1 MKRTMS
7 KFLFLIF
14 FHRGRVMNQF
24 RAQYKSITCDTN
36 KKQQE
41 QVSSRAKKLLIKL
54 KEDATLMQNG
64 GEGGR
69 GGCLQVAKVQQK
81 SFLKKD
87 LIHTHSLPPSL
98 TLYLL
103 HTLSLSLSIFY
114 TLFLSLSLYLLH
126 TLSLSLSHT
135 LSHSVGHSHSH
146 SAQLCA
152 RGPV

>member
-1 MKRTMS
+1 MS

-24 RAQYKSITCDTN
+24 RAQYKSITCDTH

-69 GGCLQVAKVQQK
+69 GGCLQVEQV
-81 SFLKKD
+81 
-87 LIHTHSLPPSL
+87 
-98 TLYLL
+98 
-103 HTLSLSLSIFY
+103 
-114 TLFLSLSLYLLH
+114 
-126 TLSLSLSHT
+126 
-135 LSHSVGHSHSH
+135 
-146 SAQLCA
+146 
-152 RGPV
+152 